1 MKKVV
6 LTLITVVLAAGSSF
20 AQMDKAVAELQK
32 KSILDAVQQADKAVD
47 KSPDNPRAWLDRAKA
62 YLSFAAS
69 PDTTLT
75 YSDLEASFKG
85 LEYLNKAIELAKSA
99 KKNSIVKEGEK
110 LLEGKEQLG
119 YRAFW
124 NMGANKYYSLDHSNA
139 YRYFKKVTDFIPGD
153 TTALKMVG
161 YTGYYSSKDDA
172 KDYLNKYLDLGG
184 NEIYAFRYLF
194 ENYVNLLDEENASKV
209 IDRTLRIYPTNKE
222 FIFKKFEL
230 YRAFKKYDEA
240 IAYLNKLREKD
251 SKDIV
256 SIINLAFL
264 YDYKVY
270 LLNEE
275 LIAIKHTL
283 SQTEGFDAKISAQK
297 DKVIVFEEEIKNVTE
312 KLKKTKIATQK
323 AQYQAQISKYK
334 ELIEKE
340 KKEAT
345 LLEEE

>member
-1 MKKVV
+1 
-6 LTLITVVLAAGSSF
+6 
-20 AQMDKAVAELQK
+20 
-32 KSILDAVQQADKAVD
+32 
-47 KSPDNPRAWLDRAKA
+47 
-62 YLSFAAS
+62 
-69 PDTTLT
+69 
-75 YSDLEASFKG
+75 
-85 LEYLNKAIELAKSA
+85 
-99 KKNSIVKEGEK
+99 
-110 LLEGKEQLG
+110 
-119 YRAFW
+119 
-124 NMGANKYYSLDHSNA
+124 
-139 YRYFKKVTDFIPGD
+139 
-153 TTALKMVG
+153 
-161 YTGYYSSKDDA
+161 
-172 KDYLNKYLDLGG
+172 
-184 NEIYAFRYLF
+184 
-194 ENYVNLLDEENASKV
+194 
-209 IDRTLRIYPTNKE
+209 
-222 FIFKKFEL
+222 L
-230 YRAFKKYDEA
+230 YRACKKYDEA

-345 LLEEE
+345 LLEEEYSVSQKKVGDVSKFKAKSIEITSSIESIKDLPVKLFLQALEIDPNYFEALSRLGMYYKEEGENIKKAINNMDMNAYNKEGKALEEKVSAKFSEALPYLERAYKIKKDVEVKEKLVQVYLALKIDKQVD